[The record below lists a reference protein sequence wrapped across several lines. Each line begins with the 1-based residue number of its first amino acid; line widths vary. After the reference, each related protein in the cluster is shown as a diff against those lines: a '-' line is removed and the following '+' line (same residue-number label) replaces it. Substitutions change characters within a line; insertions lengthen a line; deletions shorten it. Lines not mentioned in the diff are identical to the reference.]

1 MNGVIQVVSGKM
13 RLLVVF
19 QDGSEKGLTSNQ
31 LTALVVNSI
40 PVTEEVKLPT
50 ISVIPDETI
59 DLDKVYYP
67 GLYVIIKFDK

>member
-1 MNGVIQVVSGKM
+1 MIQVVSGKM

-40 PVTEEVKLPT
+40 PMTKEVKLLT